1 MGLWKY
7 AVRDLIR
14 RPGRSLFTLTG
25 IAVGVAAAIA
35 ALAATQAARGHYRA
49 LFDSVAG
56 RSALEVYAPGEAGF
70 DPAAA
75 ADRVRVPGVQEAVP
89 EVRGT
94 GGLPSWYSSA
104 AVIVRSYRAT
114 DGAKAPRDDEALVPT
129 HLLEAHGLKPGG
141 RLRLWGTTGRAD
153 LVVAPAPP
161 SAPGSAAGSCVIV
174 SLATAQ
180 HLFGLGAHV
189 NIVRLVLED
198 GADPQTVRSA
208 IASRLPPGLC
218 VREPA
223 ERGDITGGLR
233 AAATQGL
240 TGLTAIALA
249 GAGYIVFGLAQL
261 NLLARRPELA
271 LLRTLGASTRQ
282 VEGLFL
288 RNALLLGF
296 GGGVLGTAGGW
307 LLAWGV
313 LGGAGRASGIAI
325 AAPRVSGA
333 SVLLGLGSGVAISMC
348 AVWFP
353 ARSLCRAPPLDLI
366 RAGTVTGGAG
376 RPSMRVTA
384 AAALGPAVGLWLLAD
399 GATGRIP
406 PAWGR
411 VLFPPALALVLAG
424 TTGLVTVRLPR
435 LVARL
440 ERPARAL
447 FGIEGVIA
455 VRQLGLRPDRTA
467 RTCGVVFVTVTMVV
481 GFGHTV
487 LNTLSDVR
495 AWTDRAIPAHLLVRG
510 APPDPGLVLNVGLP
524 ESIGADLRGLSGV
537 ANVEQIAFLSITV
550 NGSPALLLARTFASD
565 EPLPIDLRGAEPE
578 HIRDGLANGET
589 VLADGLATHLR
600 ARAGDSIV
608 LDTPAGPRTLH
619 VAGVVTEYAAGGRAM
634 YLDWKTTTSLFGNS
648 GVHVFLVT
656 LTAGGS
662 AEAEVARYCAARGL
676 FLQRN
681 REFRQTV
688 NDLTRGLTG
697 GLWALLAVMMAVAGL
712 GVANAVAVVAQEQ
725 RADVRTLQVIGMSTG
740 RIRRAFRLQTALL
753 TLAGVP
759 CGVFCGIGLA
769 VVLGR
774 TVRGLWGYGV
784 PFEIQWEFLLWS
796 VGNAILVAVLAG
808 FALPLLSRTETA

>member
-7 AVRDLIR
+7 AVRDLVR

-25 IAVGVAAAIA
+25 IAVGVAAAVA
-35 ALAATQAARGHYRA
+35 AHAATQAARGHYRE
-49 LFDSVAG
+49 LFDGIAG
-56 RSALEVYAPGEAGF
+56 RSTLEVYAPGEGGF

-75 ADRVRVPGVQEAVP
+75 APLARVPGVYEAVP

-104 AVIVRSYRAT
+104 AVVVRSPRAT
-114 DGAKAPRDDEALVPT
+114 DGERAPQTDEALVPA

-141 RLRLWGTTGRAD
+141 RLRLWGTTGQAD
-153 LVVAPAPP
+153 LVVSLAPP
-161 SAPGSAAGSCVIV
+161 DAPGKAGVSCVVV

-180 HLFGLGAHV
+180 HLFGLGTNANV
-189 NIVRLVLED
+189 VRVVLED

-208 IASRLPPGLC
+208 IASVLPPGLC

-223 ERGDITGGLR
+223 GRGDITGGLR

-288 RNALLLGF
+288 RHALLLGS
-296 GGGVLGTAGGW
+296 GGGALGTVCGW
-307 LLAWGV
+307 LLARGI
-313 LGGAGRASGIAI
+313 LRGAGGVTGIAI
-325 AAPRVSGA
+325 TAPQLSGA
-333 SVLLGLGSGVAISMC
+333 AVLLGLGSGVAISIC

-353 ARSLCRAPPLDLI
+353 ARRQCRSTPLDLF

-376 RPSMRVTA
+376 RPNRRTTG
-384 AAALGPAVGLWLLAD
+384 AAALGLTAGLWLLSAS
-399 GATGRIP
+399 ATGLIP
-406 PAWGR
+406 PTWGR

-424 TTGLVTVRLPR
+424 MTGLVTMRSPGL
-435 LVARL
+435 LARF
-440 ERPARAL
+440 ERPGRAL

-455 VRQLGLRPDRTA
+455 VRQLGFRPDRTA

-487 LNTLSDVR
+487 LNTLADVR

-510 APPDPGLVLNVGLP
+510 APPDPGLVLNVALP
-524 ESIGADLRGLSGV
+524 ESIGEDLRKLDGV
-537 ANVEQIAFLSITV
+537 AHVEQIAFLSITV
-550 NGSPALLLARTFASD
+550 NGSPALLLARTFAPD
-565 EPLPIDLRGAEPE
+565 EPLPIDLRGAAPEPV
-578 HIRDGLANGET
+578 RDGLACGET

-600 ARAGDSIV
+600 ARVGDSVVI
-608 LDTPAGPRTLH
+608 DTPFGPRTLR
-619 VAGVVTEYAAGGRAM
+619 VAGVVTEYAAGGRAL
-634 YLDWKTTTSLFGNS
+634 YLDWKTASSLFGHS

-681 REFRQTV
+681 REFRKTV
-688 NDLTRGLTG
+688 DDLTRGLTG
-697 GLWALLAVMMAVAGL
+697 GLWALLAVMIAVAGL

-725 RADVRTLQVIGMSTG
+725 RPDVRTLFAIGMSAG
-740 RIRRAFRLQTALL
+740 RIRRAFRLQTVFL

-759 CGVFCGIGLA
+759 GGVFCGIALA
-769 VVLGR
+769 LVLGR
-774 TVRGLWGYGV
+774 TIRGVWGYGV

-808 FALPLLSRTETA
+808 FAFPLLSRAETA